1 MPYIRIHNSLTKGRG
16 QNLYGLSLLNHVPT
30 WNCQQP
36 KIKIKYRCK
45 DRRMYGTLS
54 GVPKLSTDDTF
65 NLYKVYTR
73 LEFIM
78 QPKLIIRNY
87 RILCSFIMV
96 GLLLTYLW
104 KTVRSGVPSVLS
116 LFPSIQSVKSS
127 AVLMAV
133 VRSTPVSDLHLMAT
147 WSFSLRLTYNCEP
160 YELLRILWSKRF
172 LIRSLFASNVLFLQN
187 LHLVV

>member
-1 MPYIRIHNSLTKGRG
+1 MSLNFQPMIRLIS
-16 QNLYGLSLLNHVPT
+16 
-30 WNCQQP
+30 
-36 KIKIKYRCK
+36 
-45 DRRMYGTLS
+45 
-54 GVPKLSTDDTF
+54 
-65 NLYKVYTR
+65 YTR